1 MKKYLINAVT
11 WEVEV
16 MAESPEEALK
26 EWLEMGNVDIEE
38 DEEYEEKQA

>member
-1 MKKYLINAVT
+1 MKKYLINAVN

-26 EWLEMGNVDIEE
+26 
-38 DEEYEEKQA
+38 Q